1 MITII
6 ISEKLSS
13 LLKYVKGFIKWT
25 VIALI
30 VGGLGGVLG
39 SFFHECIDYVTHLRT
54 DKPWLLY
61 MLPFGGL
68 VIVFIYRL
76 FKNRGSMDTNSVI
89 KAVRENTKL
98 PIIMA
103 PLIFVGTVIT
113 HLFGGSAGREGA
125 ALQLGGSIGYNIGK
139 LLRFG
144 RDDLHIIVMTGMSS
158 VFSSMFGTPLTA
170 AIFSLELISVGVI
183 HYAALVPCL
192 MASLTAY
199 KIALWFG
206 ISPVRFEGIIF
217 GSFSTSLFARV
228 IVLSLLVAALSVVFC
243 VVSNKTEHLMK
254 KLLPNGY
261 LRAFVG
267 GTIIVLVSLA
277 LGTYDY
283 NGAGMDIVARAMSGD
298 AAPETF
304 ILKLLFTAVTI
315 SAGFKGGEIVP
326 AFFVG
331 STFGCTIAPLIGLD
345 ASLGAAIGFSA
356 LFCGVVNCPI
366 ASILLALEVF
376 GADGILFFALACAV
390 SYMMSGCYGIYKG
403 QKIVYSKISEEYIDI
418 NAK

>member
-1 MITII
+1 MKYILL
-6 ISEKLSS
+6 SEKFSS
-13 LLKYVKGFIKWT
+13 LLQYVKGFIKWT
-25 VIALI
+25 IIALI

-39 SFFHECIDYVTHLRT
+39 SVFHECIDYVTHMR
-54 DKPWLLY
+54 DGHPWILYLLP
-61 MLPFGGL
+61 LGGL

-98 PIIMA
+98 PIVMA

-113 HLFGGSAGREGA
+113 HLLGGSAGREGA

-158 VFSSMFGTPLTA
+158 VFSAMFGTPLTA
-170 AIFSLELISVGVI
+170 AIFSLELISVGVL
-183 HYAALVPCL
+183 HYAALVPCII
-192 MASLTAY
+192 AALTAY
-199 KIALWFG
+199 GIANVFG
-206 ISPVRFEGIIF
+206 ISPVRFETVAF
-217 GSFSTSLFARV
+217 GNFTASVFVKVL
-228 IVLSLLVAALSVVFC
+228 ILSLLVAFLSVVFC
-243 VVSNKTEHLMK
+243 VVSAKTEHFMK
-254 KLLPNGY
+254 KLMPNGY
-261 LRAFVG
+261 IRAFVG
-267 GTIIVLVSLA
+267 GTVIVAATLL
-277 LGTYDY
+277 LGTTDY
-283 NGAGMDIVARAMSGD
+283 NGAGMDVVARALGGE
-298 AAPETF
+298 AEPWAF
-304 ILKLLFTAVTI
+304 ILKILFTAVTI

-331 STFGCTIAPLIGLD
+331 ATFGCVAAPLIGLD
-345 ASLGAAIGFSA
+345 ASFGAAIGFCA
-356 LFCGVVNCPI
+356 LFCGVVNCPL

-376 GADGILFFALACAV
+376 GAEGILFFALACAV

-418 NAK
+418 NAQ